1 LAVGYWLSAI
11 QPVISDRDFE
21 FKIRNLPLG
30 GINQHMEKDRLRIEK
45 AAEKDVPMLLSFIKE
60 LAEYEKLSHL
70 VVATEEVLK
79 RSLFGENPPAEA
91 VIAYYQ
97 DHAAGFALFFQNF
110 STFLGRAGIYLED
123 LYVQPAMRGKGI
135 GRALLAHLAGVA
147 RSRDCGRL
155 EWAVLDWNEPAIRF
169 YRSLGAAPLN
179 DWIVFRLTGEP
190 LQRLAESEG

>member
-1 LAVGYWLSAI
+1 
-11 QPVISDRDFE
+11 
-21 FKIRNLPLG
+21 
-30 GINQHMEKDRLRIEK
+30 MEKDRLRIEK

-79 RSLFGENPPAEA
+79 RSLFGENPRAEA

-169 YRSLGAAPLN
+169 YRSLGAAPLD